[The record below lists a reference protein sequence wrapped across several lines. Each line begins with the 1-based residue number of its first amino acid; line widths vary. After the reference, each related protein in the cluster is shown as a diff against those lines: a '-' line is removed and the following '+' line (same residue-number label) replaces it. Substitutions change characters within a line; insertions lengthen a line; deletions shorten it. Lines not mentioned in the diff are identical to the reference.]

1 MEPMLFRRNAG
12 LERLEWSGCKADE
25 SGRCPASQFVRGRN
39 SADTCPE
46 RFRGSVGSVKPG
58 CCLFLTRSEATRF
71 QCLTPRLKS
80 SANLNGWNARMTFK
94 DMKPSN
100 ARAV

>member
-1 MEPMLFRRNAG
+1 MPAG
-12 LERLEWSGCKADE
+12 ERTKPLAVGHHVAEERSDE
-25 SGRCPASQFVRGRN
+25 GG
-39 SADTCPE
+39 SATCL
-46 RFRGSVGSVKPG
+46 S
-58 CCLFLTRSEATRF
+58 
-71 QCLTPRLKS
+71 CLTPRLKS